1 MARRVRFTKEK
12 RMRPNFFV
20 FCEGETEIAYI
31 QYLRS
36 KYRVPIQIIP
46 RKSDSNISCRYIE
59 NCKRDYELTD
69 RDMTFLMYDL
79 DVAGM
84 FEKLKC
90 IPDTTLLVS
99 NPCIEL
105 WFLLHCRGFKVE
117 CNQQSCVKAYKSYSE
132 HYSKGKLGIKDMQ
145 ILAVGESDA
154 VIRAKGLCSPN
165 NPSTS
170 VYKLIEAIREA

>member
-1 MARRVRFTKEK
+1 
-12 RMRPNFFV
+12 
-20 FCEGETEIAYI
+20 
-31 QYLRS
+31 
-36 KYRVPIQIIP
+36 
-46 RKSDSNISCRYIE
+46 
-59 NCKRDYELTD
+59 
-69 RDMTFLMYDL
+69 

-105 WFLLHCRGFKVE
+105 WFLLHCRSFKVE